1 MIETFKRYCPDCS
14 KRPRIADRATT
25 DTAEALERAGV
36 AEADRDT
43 LATVLDYAVDQL
55 EPAARERL
63 FGFWDGL
70 IAFEEGQP

>member
-1 MIETFKRYCPDCS
+1 MAEHDKLCPITREDQ
-14 KRPRIADRATT
+14 ANT
-25 DTAEALERAGV
+25 DAAEALERAGI

-55 EPAARERL
+55 GPAARERV